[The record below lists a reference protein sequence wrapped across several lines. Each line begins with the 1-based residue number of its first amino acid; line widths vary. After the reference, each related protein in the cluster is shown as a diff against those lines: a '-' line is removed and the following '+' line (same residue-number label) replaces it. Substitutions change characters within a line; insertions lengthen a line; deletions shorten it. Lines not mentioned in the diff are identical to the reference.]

1 MYIPRTFSEQV
12 GGRDRQTNHP
22 EYSCKVQWFLGR
34 KGFVSVNW
42 GPIVVVMFVH
52 FNPMVPPSRVQTVL
66 QEAVAVGERETVV
79 CARFLVPDTNG
90 FVDQLGS
97 IRALV
102 ECGHFVLA
110 VPLIGELD

>member
-1 MYIPRTFSEQV
+1 MTAENIAAMAF
-12 GGRDRQTNHP
+12 
-22 EYSCKVQWFLGR
+22 GR